1 MHLSTLCVDLDKPDP
16 PRQDTQAGASAP
28 QILDDPERRAMLAT
42 LKEQI
47 RQGVYR
53 PDVRDLARS
62 LASMMVRDL

>member
-1 MHLSTLCVDLDKPDP
+1 MHLNTLCVDLDKPDP
-16 PRQDTQAGASAP
+16 PRPDMQASP
-28 QILDDPERRAMLAT
+28 DDPERKAMLDT

-47 RQGVYR
+47 RRGVYR

>member
-1 MHLSTLCVDLDKPDP
+1 MHWSTQCVDLDKPDP
-16 PRQDTQAGASAP
+16 PRQDSQAIAP
-28 QILDDPERRAMLAT
+28 APDDPTRLAMLAA

-47 RQGVYR
+47 RRGVYR

>member
-16 PRQDTQAGASAP
+16 PRPDAHAAP
-28 QILDDPERRAMLAT
+28 DDPARSAMLAT
-42 LKEQI
+42 LKDQI
-47 RQGVYR
+47 RNGVYR

>member
-1 MHLSTLCVDLDKPDP
+1 MNLSTLCVDRDKPDLPRHDTLALP
-16 PRQDTQAGASAP
+16 PNP
-28 QILDDPERRAMLAT
+28 DDPERRAMLDT

-47 RQGVYR
+47 RRGVYR

>member
-1 MHLSTLCVDLDKPDP
+1 MHVSPLCVDLDKPDP
-16 PRQDTQAGASAP
+16 PRQDMQAA
-28 QILDDPERRAMLAT
+28 LDDPERKAMLET

-47 RQGVYR
+47 RRGVYR

>member
-16 PRQDTQAGASAP
+16 PRHDTQAAP
-28 QILDDPERRAMLAT
+28 PNPDDPERKVMLDT

-47 RQGVYR
+47 RRGVYR